1 MLNID
6 LRIYNLHERLSLI
19 NILDL
24 ANPGFQEEEE
34 EVDAEEESIDY
45 VEAEEEQDLCPTTFD
60 TYPDASCILY
70 DDEKCNGQEGVKEMG
85 NGDIAMNIE
94 TMYSFDIESVS
105 VRQGCTLTIFSGKFR
120 CISY

>member
-1 MLNID
+1 MIHILN
-6 LRIYNLHERLSLI
+6 LN
-19 NILDL
+19 L
-24 ANPGFQEEEE
+24 ANPGFQEEDEE
-34 EVDAEEESIDY
+34 DDVEEESIDY
-45 VEAEEEQDLCPTTFD
+45 VEAEEEQEAQEQDLCPTTFD

-94 TMYSFDIESVS
+94 TMYSFDVESVS
-105 VRQGCTLTIFSGKFR
+105 IRQGCTLTIFSGKFL

>member
-1 MLNID
+1 MHNLNQR
-6 LRIYNLHERLSLI
+6 LRLIY
-19 NILDL
+19 ILDL

-45 VEAEEEQDLCPTTFD
+45 VEAEEEQEQDLCPTTFD
-60 TYPDASCILY
+60 TYQDASCILY

-94 TMYSFDIESVS
+94 TMYSFDVESVS
-105 VRQGCTLTIFSGKFR
+105 VRQGCTLTIFSGKF
-120 CISY
+120 